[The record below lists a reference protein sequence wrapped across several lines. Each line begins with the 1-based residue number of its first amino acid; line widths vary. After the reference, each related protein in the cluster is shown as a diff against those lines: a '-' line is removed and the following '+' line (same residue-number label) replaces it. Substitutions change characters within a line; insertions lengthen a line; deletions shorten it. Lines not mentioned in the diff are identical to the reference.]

1 MRSGNWKIVPVLS
14 ALVLATMVVPYAHAG
29 CGLYSPVAH
38 AASLQPQIASPQLY
52 WRLLPQTTMTLPRRN
67 PASSDFGNSI

>member
-38 AASLQPQIASPQLY
+38 AASLQLQIAFTAACTGGFQH
-52 WRLLPQTTMTLPRRN
+52 RRR
-67 PASSDFGNSI
+67 